1 MRPQSGKL
9 PEPEV
14 DGKNRTSA
22 KNLIKVISGPDVEVR
37 SDISG
42 IIGVSRS
49 LIRMSPAVKRS
60 AICEFGGRD
69 AGAEG

>member
-1 MRPQSGKL
+1 MRPQRCKL
-9 PEPEV
+9 PEPEG

-22 KNLIKVISGPDVEVR
+22 KNLIKLISGPEVEVR

-42 IIGVSRS
+42 ILGVSRS

-60 AICEFGGRD
+60 AICEFGGRG
-69 AGAEG
+69 ARAEG